1 LFTRFTILTSS
12 DITLLKEMEL
22 ATVSKP
28 LRNRIQCILFSH
40 KGIQVKDLST
50 YFDVSKKTVYQ
61 WLDRWDSHGAGGL
74 VHKSGTGRKAKL
86 RNIPAETI
94 KAMVMEYPR
103 NLKPV
108 LAKLKEEYHVEVS
121 KKTLQR
127 FLKM

>member
-1 LFTRFTILTSS
+1 
-12 DITLLKEMEL
+12 MEL
-22 ATVSKP
+22 ATISKP

-40 KGIQVKDLST
+40 KGMQVKDLST
-50 YFDVSKKTVYQ
+50 YFAVSKKTVYQ
-61 WLDRWDSHGAGGL
+61 WFDLWDKDGVGGL
-74 VHKSGTGRKAKL
+74 VHKSGTGRKSKL

-94 KAMVMEYPR
+94 KAMVTESPR

-108 LAKLKEEYHVEVS
+108 LAKLKEAYHVEVS

>member
-1 LFTRFTILTSS
+1 MARL
-12 DITLLKEMEL
+12 
-22 ATVSKP
+22 
-28 LRNRIQCILFSH
+28 
-40 KGIQVKDLST
+40 
-50 YFDVSKKTVYQ
+50 
-61 WLDRWDSHGAGGL
+61 WDSHGAGGL